1 MTLDCKTV
9 RIFAYSSTRELSN
22 KVWSEAENGEHESG
36 KRRYGRVRLARSAR
50 VRLLRYAKPIS
61 RNKLTVLQSTV
72 TLFLLFAFSR
82 LFSLEQSTDF
92 YRYS

>member
-9 RIFAYSSTRELSN
+9 RFLRIQVRASYQT

-61 RNKLTVLQSTV
+61 RNKPTVLQSTV
-72 TLFLLFAFSR
+72 TLFLLFAFPR